1 MNHLHRLAIL
11 LCIGS
16 APILCIILATPRAAA
31 GTCSFTDPNCV
42 EVGAENPGSSGT
54 PGSNGSDGSNDAS
67 GSSGDSTPPPPSCWW
82 IADSDQPA
90 DPQDPR
96 LEGHEPGTVVF
107 EWQVCSGSSMNGLDP
122 TDSYVTGVTRVVP
135 GASPTVPSPAV
146 LAEQAAASFRLPDP
160 TWGRFPAFTLK
171 DGRPYTVVKTHMWFW
186 TDPATWQTLSA
197 TARAGANW
205 ATVTATPEALVLVPG
220 DGNGA
225 VECASSGRAFD
236 KTRDAYRS
244 SWVPQP
250 EPDGCDYVYQRSTW
264 DYPGEVLTA
273 SLQIRWVLSWTGSGN
288 TSGTL
293 TSRVTS
299 ADSTFMVAELQ
310 AVVTG

>member
-1 MNHLHRLAIL
+1 MIRSRNGGFAVLVGAAVLVCA
-11 LCIGS
+11 GVS
-16 APILCIILATPRAAA
+16 VMATPEASA
-31 GTCSFTDPNCV
+31 CSQIDPNCV
-42 EVGAENPGSSGT
+42 SVGTESPGS
-54 PGSNGSDGSNDAS
+54 PGSAGDNGSSDGGSA
-67 GSSGDSTPPPPSCWW
+67 SSGDTGPACWW
-82 IADSDQPA
+82 TDEQGQP
-90 DPQDPR
+90 DESGDPR
-96 LEGHEPGTVVF
+96 LEGNEPGSGVV
-107 EWQVCSGSSMNGLDP
+107 QIYVCATPDGGSPAWSGNRRFIPNGSTPPAD
-122 TDSYVTGVTRVVP
+122 
-135 GASPTVPSPAV
+135 PSPGE

-160 TWGRFPAFTLK
+160 TWGHFPAFTLK

-197 TARAGANW
+197 TAQAGANW

-236 KTRDAYRS
+236 KTQDAYRS

-273 SLQIRWVLSWTGSGN
+273 SLQIRWVLSWTGSGD